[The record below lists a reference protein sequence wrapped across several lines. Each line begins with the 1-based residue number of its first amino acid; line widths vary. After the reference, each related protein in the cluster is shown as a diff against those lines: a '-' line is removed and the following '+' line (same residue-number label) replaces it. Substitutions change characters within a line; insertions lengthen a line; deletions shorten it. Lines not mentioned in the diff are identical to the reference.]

1 LKLLQLGTDGRRS
14 RHQAGQR
21 MCMCVKVLL
30 DRVSILALVGS
41 SEDDEEEFSLTLDG
55 ERIILGKRRV

>member
-1 LKLLQLGTDGRRS
+1 
-14 RHQAGQR
+14 